1 MKTYIVISITE
12 QDFGCEEIPLGLEY
26 YVDVALKD
34 NETNEIIKIKVLDD
48 ELYKKG
54 INTGS
59 LVTYDGKNI
68 ILK

>member
-12 QDFGCEEIPLGLEY
+12 QDFGCEEIPLGLED